1 MGKKFLTTI
10 TLPNLSSPPSSPSV
24 GDMYF
29 DTTLGKIGVYTSSG
43 WVYYLY
49 QIEDGSVTTTKI
61 ADGAVTSSKLAPG
74 TAVANLGYTP
84 VNKAGDTMSGSLT
97 VPSLLGPD
105 NANLLISG
113 RSYGVEIRI
122 DEDSSGSD
130 TFRITR
136 GSGGSTTLMLVQNTG
151 NVGIGTNSPTQ
162 KLDVAGNVSGV
173 QFISTATTG
182 TAPFQVNSTTKVNN
196 LNADLLDGY
205 DASTSSTA
213 NTIAVRDSSGNIS
226 ANRFI
231 STVASGTAPLQ
242 VSSNTLVTNLNADL
256 LDGYHASFESSVN
269 TIALRDSSGRLKAQQ
284 FFIDRKTLTITDAPK
299 WVRFAQ
305 SPSNASNNFGLFE
318 IRWTMSGVHGHIL
331 VAIGAN
337 FSDSNSN
344 PNINVLSRSEYA
356 WGLGVSKIRL
366 LRKST
371 YDQMYLEVYIENGD
385 TTRPLTLEIIQ
396 LQGYGWSM
404 IDLVDGGV
412 PTGYTENVI
421 TATSPFVVGKDDNNS
436 LRLNY
441 NGRVGIGT
449 LSPTE
454 KLEVNGNIKASSF
467 ISTATTGT
475 PPLQVSSN
483 TLVTNLNADLLDGYN
498 SSTNSTPS
506 TVAVRDASG
515 NLSASSFISTASTG
529 TAPFQISSTTK
540 VANLNA
546 DLLDGYDSTDFA
558 RKAENA
564 TITGNWTFSATP
576 SFGSGLRFTGGT
588 STWTSNGWAKVADLF
603 KGQALVWRTGGG
615 LSVGLGVGGSSN
627 TIYFSSS
634 TVDDNSAPASYPIV
648 FDMENGRIGIGTTG
662 PTEKIDIR
670 TGNIRVDSSA
680 VIKFGD
686 RRTINVYVDH
696 GSDTNTRYYYLGKI
710 HSNDGILKVQGIMGG
725 HTPSHGRANVDLQFS
740 SRDGFRADGE
750 VIGNIGRAD
759 IYVYAPS
766 GDSYIYVYLVT
777 NTWALVNL
785 ELSSVGTANIEF
797 NGTYATSPPNLGT
810 PIFQLSTDT
819 SNNILWV
826 DSNRNVK
833 ASRFISTVG
842 TGTAPLQVSS
852 TTKVDNLNA
861 DLLDGYDST
870 DFPRKNE
877 NATITGSWTFNNN
890 INAGSV
896 STTIGTLT
904 VNNNA
909 TIKGDLV
916 VEGGSNAIAI
926 KESSSDSTPGY
937 LEKVS
942 GMLQL
947 SYTSTSPVRVYRGT
961 TAGQADLE
969 ILKDAGSGELPIYLR
984 FHQNSRHYESIKAT
998 NGLISFVNGNDTGYI
1013 DIQAK
1018 RVTATQDLV
1027 VAGNTI
1033 ANSSGIPYAPL
1044 PALGNRGRDILVDR
1058 VAVWGDGMYPFALD
1072 LYKSD
1077 GWFTIPRYIFYGSY
1091 GQRLMGS
1098 DYARSN
1104 TTRIVR
1110 LYIVCVNNMR
1120 NIYDP
1125 TNEYWN
1131 NGHTTGKPWVRLIKL
1146 NGGTWESAI
1155 PNIDAWSESPN
1166 IRVCILEI
1174 PISVLDSY
1182 FQVALGIW
1190 WNASSPSWPTSNISG
1205 DTVPNNYQNYG
1216 ADIQWTIYQVWFE
1229 IYDRY

>member
-1 MGKKFLTTI
+1 MELDTGNSNSIDTTNYI
-10 TLPNLSSPPSSPSV
+10 LGLYLEHVPTSGTARYAIRDARIVIPDPTNAPNVAELWVQWNISWATISPEVHIIGPSNVTINIATDLADDANTAPTSPPSTGTVLSPNHTSV
-24 GDMYF
+24 AELANKLATARTISLGGSLSGS
-29 DTTLGKIGVYTSSG
+29 TTF
-43 WVYYLY
+43 
-49 QIEDGSVTTTKI
+49 DGSSNVTINASINSGAVGTTQI
-61 ADGAVTSSKLAPG
+61 ADGAVTASKLASG
-74 TAVANLGYTP
+74 AVTGNLGYTP
-84 VNKAGDTMSGSLT
+84 VNKAGDTMTGTLVLT
-97 VPSLLGPD
+97 
-105 NANLLISG
+105 
-113 RSYGVEIRI
+113 
-122 DEDSSGSD
+122 
-130 TFRITR
+130 
-136 GSGGSTTLMLVQNTG
+136 STTPM
-151 NVGIGTNSPTQ
+151 
-162 KLDVAGNVSGV
+162 
-173 QFISTATTG
+173 
-182 TAPFQVNSTTKVNN
+182 QV
-196 LNADLLDGY
+196 
-205 DASTSSTA
+205 TSSTL
-213 NTIAVRDSSGNIS
+213 I
-226 ANRFI
+226 
-231 STVASGTAPLQ
+231 
-242 VSSNTLVTNLNADL
+242 TNLNADL
-256 LDGYHASFESSVN
+256 VDGYHASDF
-269 TIALRDSSGRLKAQQ
+269 
-284 FFIDRKTLTITDAPK
+284 P
-299 WVRFAQ
+299 
-305 SPSNASNNFGLFE
+305 
-318 IRWTMSGVHGHIL
+318 
-331 VAIGAN
+331 
-337 FSDSNSN
+337 
-344 PNINVLSRSEYA
+344 
-356 WGLGVSKIRL
+356 
-366 LRKST
+366 RKS
-371 YDQMYLEVYIENGD
+371 
-385 TTRPLTLEIIQ
+385 
-396 LQGYGWSM
+396 
-404 IDLVDGGV
+404 
-412 PTGYTENVI
+412 
-421 TATSPFVVGKDDNNS
+421 
-436 LRLNY
+436 
-441 NGRVGIGT
+441 
-449 LSPTE
+449 
-454 KLEVNGNIKASSF
+454 
-467 ISTATTGT
+467 
-475 PPLQVSSN
+475 
-483 TLVTNLNADLLDGYN
+483 
-498 SSTNSTPS
+498 
-506 TVAVRDASG
+506 
-515 NLSASSFISTASTG
+515 
-529 TAPFQISSTTK
+529 
-540 VANLNA
+540 
-546 DLLDGYDSTDFA
+546 
-558 RKAENA
+558 ENA
-564 TITGNWTFSATP
+564 TINGTWTFSATP

-588 STWTSNGWAKVADLF
+588 STWTSNEWAKVADLF

-696 GSDTNTRYYYLGKI
+696 SSDTNTRYYYLGKI
-710 HSNDGILKVQGIMGG
+710 SSHNGILKVQGIMGG
-725 HTPSHGRANVDLQFS
+725 HTPSEGRANVDLQFS
-740 SRDGFRADGE
+740 YRDGFRADGE

-819 SNNILWV
+819 SKNILWV

-942 GMLQL
+942 GVLQL

-969 ILKDAGSGELPIYLR
+969 IFKDAASGELPIYLR

-1077 GWFTIPRYIFYGSY
+1077 GWFTIPRYILYGSY
-1091 GQRLMGS
+1091 GQLLMGS
-1098 DYARSN
+1098 GLARSN
-1104 TTRIVR
+1104 TTRVVR
-1110 LYIVCVNNMR
+1110 LYIVCISNMR
-1120 NIYDP
+1120 SIYDP
-1125 TNEYWN
+1125 TNQYWN
-1131 NGHTTGKPWVRLIKL
+1131 NGRTTGKPWVRLIKM

-1155 PNIDAWSESPN
+1155 SSVDAWSESPN
-1166 IRVCILEI
+1166 IRVYILEI

-1190 WNASSPSWPTSNISG
+1190 WDASSPSWPTSNISG